1 MSKLR
6 LVIYILAVN
15 IYSKS
20 VIMVDYRKF
29 DGIDTDSDEDDERQ
43 EMRPTKVPDQVET
56 KIVKA

>member
-1 MSKLR
+1 
-6 LVIYILAVN
+6 
-15 IYSKS
+15 
-20 VIMVDYRKF
+20 MVDYRKF